1 MFQFLNFFVRIMPTL
16 QIVNECDCRSAWTIL
31 NCKIIKLLI
40 VKRRTYVPS
49 PTPMNLIGLP
59 DTALT
64 LKADPPLVSPSIFVK
79 IAPVMPMSSLNLHL
93 GRNMIMIN
101 SGFNKA
107 SMIELK
113 NTITSI

>member
-1 MFQFLNFFVRIMPTL
+1 MEDLEPFYPERMASRILGM
-16 QIVNECDCRSAWTIL
+16 
-31 NCKIIKLLI
+31 
-40 VKRRTYVPS
+40 
-49 PTPMNLIGLP
+49 G